1 MSNYWVYM
9 LECADKTFYTGIA
22 KNPPTRLDKHNSG
35 EGAKYTRI
43 RRPVRFIYL
52 EESTDR
58 SEASKR
64 EYAIKQLT
72 RQEKKHLIR
81 SNKNQFIGR
90 KI

>member
-1 MSNYWVYM
+1 MNNYWVYI
-9 LECADKTFYTGIA
+9 LECKDKTFYTGITTS
-22 KNPPTRLDKHNSG
+22 PTARLSKHNKG
-35 EGAKYTRI
+35 IGAKYTRN

-52 EESTDR
+52 EQSSNR

-72 RQEKKHLIR
+72 RQEKKDLVR
-81 SNKNQFIGR
+81 SEHNQFIGR